1 MDKINFGRERRK
13 CWIKCKFKLISS
25 PPFSFGIID
34 GAISP
39 INVSFPRLPPI
50 LTFLLEKDERDSTY
64 GNVRAKIHLLSIVPR
79 LLGFIRPW

>member
-39 INVSFPRLPPI
+39 INVSFPRLPPVHSYV
-50 LTFLLEKDERDSTY
+50 LT
-64 GNVRAKIHLLSIVPR
+64 
-79 LLGFIRPW
+79 